1 LEPSR
6 CGARDLEYVKE
17 LGAYAVLDYHETR
30 FEDVVPALDMVLDT
44 AGGDPRIHSIGVL
57 RPGGAL
63 ISVVSSPMPT
73 DLAAEAGVR
82 AVFFIVD
89 VTKRA

>member
-1 LEPSR
+1 M
-6 CGARDLEYVKE
+6 
-17 LGAYAVLDYHETR
+17 LDYHETR
-30 FEDVVPALDMVLDT
+30 FEEVVPALDMVLDT